1 MTQKSSKLT
10 LGMLGKVFGVA
21 FFVYLFFGFMLL
33 PCLNTITQIFT
44 TTDSAGNIDPLAVI
58 RFFFAGSMGRYVW
71 NSLKLAICL
80 VVTVNVVGVSI
91 VLLTE
96 YFDIKGANILRL
108 GYMTTMIY
116 SGVALVTGYLFL
128 YASDGILTTAL
139 VNAFPSFDPNWF
151 SGFNAV
157 LFTMTFAC
165 TSNHA
170 LFLRNAIR
178 GIDYNTVE
186 AARNMGAK
194 PFKVLWKVV
203 FPTLV
208 PTMFSL
214 TVMTFITGLC
224 AMSAPTLLGYDSI
237 NPEIVR
243 LAGSSTADEAFPQAR
258 AALLSIILAM
268 FTIVLL
274 TVLSAYERKGH
285 YLSVSKTKARL
296 QKQKITNPVWN
307 TLAHIYAYVLFIIYM
322 IPVVMIVIFSF
333 QTYGAIRMKKLDLSN
348 WTLINFFGTQDY
360 QYLTSRGTYKVRKG
374 SISGLFANE
383 ATLGGIKMS
392 FVLSILAAALA
403 CLIVV
408 IACNYIFKNRN
419 KKSGVVLEYCLLF
432 PWLLPTIL
440 ICYSYRTYFNAENIW
455 YVGNVN
461 LYFAEHVRILLVL
474 AYTVVKLPFS
484 LRMIKA
490 AFYAIDEE
498 LEDAARNMG
507 ASGLMTFLRVKRAGG
522 VRAELQRALYRVR
535 YVRHLCQLLR
545 HELRHGHSGHVRG
558 GGTVRLQCQ
567 CLGPP
572 LRFDRVHH
580 AGVRRDPLS
589 GLRRGRARPR
599 RAAGG
604 QGAPPQTRGKA
615 DGTVQKGARRRG
627 GGSGGSGGRRRCPR
641 RAGRKAVMK
650 INTIVFD
657 MGGVLLDFGAEL
669 FSRRLHVGAEGEA
682 LLRQHLL
689 CTTDWVRLDRGTI
702 TEEEVY
708 AHACARLP
716 AELHAAAEYI
726 IYHWNEPIVPITGT
740 ADVVRELKA
749 RGYTLYLLSN
759 AARRQHTYW
768 HDIPG
773 SECFSGTLISADVHL
788 LKPEAAIYQA
798 LFDKFDLTAASCLFI
813 DDFPPNIEAA
823 ENAGM
828 QGIVFHDAGQLR
840 EELKARGIL

>member
-1 MTQKSSKLT
+1 MSNSLT
-10 LGMLGKVFGVA
+10 RRRPDAA
-21 FFVYLFFGFMLL
+21 FVVRIIGIVLFAYFFFGFMLV
-33 PCLNTITQIFT
+33 PCLNTLTSIFT
-44 TTDSAGNIDPLAVI
+44 TKNAAGETDPWAVI
-58 RFFFAGSMGRYVW
+58 RFFFAGNMGRYVW

-80 VVTVNVVGVSI
+80 VITVNVVGVSI

-128 YASDGILTTAL
+128 YDPNGILTTAL
-139 VNAFPSFDPNWF
+139 ADAIPGFNRSWF

-243 LAGSSTADEAFPQAR
+243 LAGSSVADESFPQAR

-285 YLSVSKTKARL
+285 YLSVSKTKAKL
-296 QKQKITNPVWN
+296 VKQKITNPVWN
-307 TLAHIYAYVLFIIYM
+307 VLAHIYAYVLFIIYM
-322 IPVVMIVIFSF
+322 IPVVMIIIFSF

-348 WTLINFFGTQDY
+348 WTLINYFGTQDY
-360 QYLTSRGTYKVRKG
+360 EYLTNRGTYKLRKG

-392 FVLSILAAALA
+392 FLLSVIAAALA
-403 CLIVV
+403 CVIVV
-408 IACNYIFKNRN
+408 VAVNYIFKNRG
-419 KKSGVVLEYCLLF
+419 KKRSTVLEYSLLF

-440 ICYSYRTYFNAENIW
+440 ICYSYRTFFNSEDVW
-455 YVGNVN
+455 YVFNTN
-461 LYFAEHVRILLVL
+461 LYMRENVRFLIIM
-474 AYTVVKLPFS
+474 AYTVVKLPFA

-498 LEDAARNMG
+498 LEDAARNLG
-507 ASGLMTFLRVKRAGG
+507 ASGLFTFLKVKLPIVLPSVLAVFALNFNALFTEYDMSATFHSSYGKTYAMIIQNMCAEEGRDGYNVNASGRRCASTVFIMLVSGLILYLVYG
-522 VRAELQRALYRVR
+522 VGARDLADRLALKEKRR
-535 YVRHLCQLLR
+535 KRREKLMAR
-545 HELRHGHSGHVRG
+545 FRG
-558 GGTVRLQCQ
+558 GGE
-567 CLGPP
+567 
-572 LRFDRVHH
+572 
-580 AGVRRDPLS
+580 
-589 GLRRGRARPR
+589 
-599 RAAGG
+599 
-604 QGAPPQTRGKA
+604 K
-615 DGTVQKGARRRG
+615 
-627 GGSGGSGGRRRCPR
+627 
-641 RAGRKAVMK
+641 
-650 INTIVFD
+650 
-657 MGGVLLDFGAEL
+657 
-669 FSRRLHVGAEGEA
+669 
-682 LLRQHLL
+682 
-689 CTTDWVRLDRGTI
+689 
-702 TEEEVY
+702 
-708 AHACARLP
+708 
-716 AELHAAAEYI
+716 AAA
-726 IYHWNEPIVPITGT
+726 
-740 ADVVRELKA
+740 
-749 RGYTLYLLSN
+749 
-759 AARRQHTYW
+759 
-768 HDIPG
+768 
-773 SECFSGTLISADVHL
+773 
-788 LKPEAAIYQA
+788 
-798 LFDKFDLTAASCLFI
+798 
-813 DDFPPNIEAA
+813 
-823 ENAGM
+823 
-828 QGIVFHDAGQLR
+828 
-840 EELKARGIL
+840 